1 MINLKDLNKIDPL
14 KRIVE
19 KDTGQEELSP
29 MEPPEAYKPPNMD
42 AIAYEKMHPFL
53 QKLIDEHKVCLKELD
68 AFEEVLIKIQE
79 GGISK
84 ELNEKLSMFFN
95 FLDNNI
101 VSHNLKEEK
110 ILFPLLN
117 ERLIENGEHSS
128 NSVPKTAVDMLE
140 DDHIK
145 LMQLAAITFNFM
157 GLSGRLPDIASR
169 ALVLDAAVEQGKAL
183 VELLKLHIF
192 REDNIVF
199 SLAQKFI
206 KKEEFAEME
215 ERLEKLFLR
224 EDV

>member
-1 MINLKDLNKIDPL
+1 MTNLKDLDKIDPL

-19 KDTGQEELSP
+19 KDTGQKELSP
-29 MEPPEAYKPPNMD
+29 MEPPEAYNPPSMD

-53 QKLIDEHKVCLKELD
+53 QKFIDEHRLCTKELD
-68 AFEEVLIKIQE
+68 AFEEVLIEIQKN
-79 GGISK
+79 GISK
-84 ELNEKLSMFFN
+84 DLNEKLSKFFN

-117 ERLIENGEHSS
+117 ERLIENGEHS
-128 NSVPKTAVDMLE
+128 NNPVPKTSVDMLE

-145 LMQLAAITFNFM
+145 LMQLAAVTFNFM

-169 ALVLDAAVEQGKAL
+169 ALVLDAAIEQGKAL
-183 VELLKLHIF
+183 IELLKLHIF

-215 ERLEKLFLR
+215 EKLEKLFLK
-224 EDV
+224 ENA